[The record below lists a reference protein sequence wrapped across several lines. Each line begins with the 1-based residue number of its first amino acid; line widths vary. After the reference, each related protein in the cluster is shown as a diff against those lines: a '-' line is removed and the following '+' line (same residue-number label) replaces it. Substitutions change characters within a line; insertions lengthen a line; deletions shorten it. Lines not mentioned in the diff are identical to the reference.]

1 MTFTVTF
8 GVRNLQTITI
18 LQVLV
23 QSQQLRREPSNIGPL
38 AELDH
43 WRRQL
48 TIFTSIIEH
57 IKSEPTVMYIHTL
70 IRAKSKLLK
79 VCLGLSR

>member
-1 MTFTVTF
+1 M
-8 GVRNLQTITI
+8 
-18 LQVLV
+18 

-48 TIFTSIIEH
+48 TSFTSIIEH
-57 IKSEPTVMYIHTL
+57 IKSDATMMYIHAL

-79 VCLGLSR
+79 V